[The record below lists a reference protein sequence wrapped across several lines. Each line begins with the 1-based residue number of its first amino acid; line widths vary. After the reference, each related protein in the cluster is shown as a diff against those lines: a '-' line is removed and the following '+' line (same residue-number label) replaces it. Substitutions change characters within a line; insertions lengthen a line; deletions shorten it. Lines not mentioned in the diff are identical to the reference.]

1 MEIDFKTGDL
11 ATWFNKPAIIIYAHP
26 SDPMVQII
34 CEGKKVWAIKGINVK
49 LVEA

>member
-1 MEIDFKTGDL
+1 MNIDFKVGDL

-26 SDPMVQII
+26 SDPMAQVI
-34 CEGKKVWAIKGINVK
+34 CGGKKIWAIKGRNLK